1 MAHTLPVQ
9 TGSPPG
15 PLLRCFCRHSS
26 RRRIFQEM
34 PGRMGN
40 RLLFQSPGR
49 KSFSWLTGIGASDDC
64 GETSATG
71 WHGAA
76 GLQMRGF
83 GAAESLRWLSKEGS
97 QHPGRRLGRKQHFLM
112 MRVACC

>member
-40 RLLFQSPGR
+40 RLLFQSLGR
-49 KSFSWLTGIGASDDC
+49 KSFSGPKG
-64 GETSATG
+64 G
-71 WHGAA
+71 
-76 GLQMRGF
+76 
-83 GAAESLRWLSKEGS
+83 GS
-97 QHPGRRLGRKQHFLM
+97 I
-112 MRVACC
+112 RVAGWRSRLR